1 MFAIIW
7 GVMCHMALTWIWT
20 AMIVV
25 SVIFGILTGRI
36 DAVSSAALEGAGAAV
51 TLCIGI
57 CGITCLWTGIMEVMR
72 RSGISNALK
81 NLFLPFLS
89 LLFPASKRNSVIM
102 ESVSANISANLLGLG
117 NAATPLG
124 IKAAT
129 EMAAASRGGA
139 ATDDMCTLV
148 VMNTASIQLIPAT
161 VAAVRAAAGAHSP
174 FDILPAVW
182 IASLSSV
189 TVGIIIAKLL
199 KRLWKN

>member
-1 MFAIIW
+1 
-7 GVMCHMALTWIWT
+7 MALTWIFT
-20 AMIVV
+20 VMVV
-25 SVIFGILTGRI
+25 ISVIFGLLTGRI

-51 TLCIGI
+51 SLCIGI

-72 RSGISNALK
+72 RSGISNTLK
-81 NLFLPFLS
+81 NLLLPFLS
-89 LLFPASKRNSVIM
+89 RLFPSSRHNKTIM
-102 ESVSANISANLLGLG
+102 EAVSANFSANLLGLG

-129 EMAAASRGGA
+129 EMAAMKRGGI

-161 VAAVRAAAGAHSP
+161 VAAVRASAGALNP

-182 IASLSSV
+182 VSSLSSV
-189 TVGIIIAKLL
+189 TVGIIMAKLL
-199 KRLWKN
+199 KRLWRN

>member
-1 MFAIIW
+1 
-7 GVMCHMALTWIWT
+7 MALTWIWT
-20 AMIVV
+20 VMIVV
-25 SVIFGILTGRI
+25 SVIFGLITGRI

-57 CGITCLWTGIMEVMR
+57 CGITCLWTGVMEVMR

-89 LLFPASKRNSVIM
+89 RLFPGSKNNKSIM
-102 ESVSANISANLLGLG
+102 EAVAANVSANLLGLG

-129 EMAAASRGGA
+129 EMAATSRGST

-148 VMNTASIQLIPAT
+148 VINTASIQLIPAT
-161 VAAVRAAAGAHSP
+161 VAAVRAAAGASNP

-182 IASLSSV
+182 VTSLASV
-189 TVGIIIAKLL
+189 TVGVIVAKLL
-199 KRLWKN
+199 KRLWRN

>member
-1 MFAIIW
+1 
-7 GVMCHMALTWIWT
+7 MALTWIWT

-25 SVIFGILTGRI
+25 FGLLTGRI

-51 TLCIGI
+51 RLCIGI
-57 CGITCLWTGIMEVMR
+57 CGITCLWTGVMEIMR
-72 RSGISNALK
+72 RSGISNGLK
-81 NLFLPFLS
+81 NLFLPFLGR
-89 LLFPASKRNSVIM
+89 LFPNSRHNKSIM
-102 ESVSANISANLLGLG
+102 EATSANISANLLGLG

-129 EMAAASRGGA
+129 EMAAASRGDA

-161 VAAVRAAAGAHSP
+161 VAAVRAAAGSLTP

-182 IASLSSV
+182 VSSLSSV
-189 TVGIIIAKLL
+189 TVGIIVAKLL
-199 KRLWKN
+199 KKLWRN